1 MEYSECKVPVHRER
15 KFMGFK
21 NNRLLDGGQGEQ
33 NQGDRFFKDEGF
45 WRGQHQN
52 RINNEIDGWG
62 KVDWQ

>member
-1 MEYSECKVPVHRER
+1 
-15 KFMGFK
+15 MGFK